1 MTKSIE
7 RKIDLISGD
16 TLKKAG
22 GLYPTSS
29 TKQKPYGKA
38 STTTKTIQDKSK
50 IISSSQRYASTPKK
64 LLPGTTKKGDKTP
77 MQTPIQ
83 KQKYK
88 KDETHKGISNPK
100 SPNPQIPNPQ
110 SPNSQ
115 SPIPKSP
122 NPQSPFL
129 FIYCL

>member
-50 IISSSQRYASTPKK
+50 IVKDMHLRLKNYYPVLLKKVIK
-64 LLPGTTKKGDKTP
+64 LLCKHLFRNKNTKRMKLIK
-77 MQTPIQ
+77 
-83 KQKYK
+83 
-88 KDETHKGISNPK
+88 E
-100 SPNPQIPNPQ
+100 SPIPNP
-110 SPNSQ
+110 Q

-122 NPQSPFL
+122 IPKSPIPNPHL
-129 FIYCL
+129 IYL